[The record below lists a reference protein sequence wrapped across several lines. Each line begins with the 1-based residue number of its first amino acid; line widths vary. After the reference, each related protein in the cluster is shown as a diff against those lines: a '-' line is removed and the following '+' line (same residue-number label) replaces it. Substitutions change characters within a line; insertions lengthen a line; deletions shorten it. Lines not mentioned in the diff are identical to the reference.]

1 MIYNADV
8 SEIKTI
14 AENATFKIQTD
25 ELSYK
30 KVREF
35 LIGEFQ
41 KNDGFVH
48 VETYEF
54 LVPFWTNILGY
65 VQNISNSNEILQTYL
80 KEQQEKTLKKMMI
93 LSCGKETAQK
103 YNFDHRR
110 YIKDRMESLNF
121 LAIDETSV

>member
-1 MIYNADV
+1 MNYN
-8 SEIKTI
+8 
-14 AENATFKIQTD
+14 
-25 ELSYK
+25 K

-41 KNDGFVH
+41 KMMDLFMLKR
-48 VETYEF
+48 EF